1 MSDESLRIVIRI
13 VAVTAASA
21 VFDAIL
27 KWLRLRSGKTKIF
40 KSKEETEKFLLQ
52 LVLARDIKVVQ
63 YELRRSRKYGGHVRY
78 SDVETTM
85 TSENNLAVEQILE
98 ALREKEILQAL
109 NDKTTTT
116 ASSKRLLDTK
126 ENLKATVTANDIVSH
141 TFTGQDF
148 TEKGVSKLLESL
160 DKDGILVLIIT
171 K

>member
-1 MSDESLRIVIRI
+1 
-13 VAVTAASA
+13 
-21 VFDAIL
+21 
-27 KWLRLRSGKTKIF
+27 
-40 KSKEETEKFLLQ
+40 
-52 LVLARDIKVVQ
+52 
-63 YELRRSRKYGGHVRY
+63 
-78 SDVETTM
+78 M
-85 TSENNLAVEQILE
+85 TSENNLAVEQILQ

-109 NDKTTTT
+109 NDKTTTA